1 MGYDS
6 PFTAAKINSISE
18 IAGMTVPIQM
28 QRGGSMSLQPPRS
41 RFMITDNLG
50 GSGKLRSGTD
60 DEDRSPSPQ
69 PRDLSIPPMRHQ
81 QDDSDDDQSEQSDDH
96 SVCSGNY
103 PKITIKLVALRRLT
117 IEKIFKIPIRETT
130 NCVTIWRH

>member
-1 MGYDS
+1 
-6 PFTAAKINSISE
+6 
-18 IAGMTVPIQM
+18 
-28 QRGGSMSLQPPRS
+28 MSLQQPRS
-41 RFMITDNLG
+41 RFMITDILG

-81 QDDSDDDQSEQSDDH
+81 QDDSDDDQSDDLDDH

-103 PKITIKLVALRRLT
+103 PKITIKLVALSA
-117 IEKIFKIPIRETT
+117 
-130 NCVTIWRH
+130 